1 MAHDDVTRLG
11 VELPR
16 VEELLALLDE
26 RLVRVRVQALRLGG
40 KELAHSDV
48 GVRKTVQRSE
58 RGDALHAVV
67 VFTCATTS
75 TESGAMNVPPERG
88 LTSPQWTSISSPCSG
103 ESR

>member
-40 KELAHSDV
+40 KELAYSDV
-48 GVRKTVQRSE
+48 GVRN
-58 RGDALHAVV
+58 
-67 VFTCATTS
+67 
-75 TESGAMNVPPERG
+75 GAA
-88 LTSPQWTSISSPCSG
+88 
-103 ESR
+103 

>member
-26 RLVRVRVQALRLGG
+26 GLMRVRVQALRLAG
-40 KELAHSDV
+40 KELECSDV
-48 GVRKTVQRSE
+48 GVRNGAAQWE
-58 RGDALHAVV
+58 RRDALQAVV